1 MIIGEKVA
9 LRPIEQKDLSF
20 LADLTNH
27 TGVASNV
34 VGWDK
39 PVSNFG
45 QETWLQNLQSDQKS
59 IRLMVVGRES
69 GKPLGMTGLWEMNWQ
84 NRDALSATKL
94 HPDFVAKGHGVD
106 AIMTT
111 MAWAFYSVGLR
122 RLHSSIL
129 DFNYP
134 SFSVYVK
141 KCGWRVEGVAKE
153 AVFRK
158 GEWCDLLQ
166 VAVLRSDF
174 DELGASAEYV
184 ERFFPTNVKTKF
196 DYSGR

>member
-1 MIIGEKVA
+1 MILGKKIA
-9 LRPIEQKDLSF
+9 LRPIEQSDLGF

-27 TGVASNV
+27 SGVSSYV

-39 PVSNFG
+39 PVSTFG
-45 QETWLQNLQSDQKS
+45 QETWLQNLQSDRNS
-59 IRLMVVGRES
+59 IRLMVVDQES
-69 GKPLGMTGLWEMNWQ
+69 KKPLGVTGLWEMNWQ

-94 HPDFVAKGHGVD
+94 HPDFVARGNGVD
-106 AIMTT
+106 SIMTT
-111 MAWAFYSVGLR
+111 MAWAFYSVGMR

-134 SFSVYVK
+134 SFSAYVK
-141 KCGWRVEGVAKE
+141 KCGWRLEGVAKE

-158 GEWCDLLQ
+158 GKWCDLLH

-174 DELGASAEYV
+174 DALDSSSTYV
-184 ERFFPTNVKTKF
+184 DNFFPIDVEAKF
-196 DYSGR
+196 NY